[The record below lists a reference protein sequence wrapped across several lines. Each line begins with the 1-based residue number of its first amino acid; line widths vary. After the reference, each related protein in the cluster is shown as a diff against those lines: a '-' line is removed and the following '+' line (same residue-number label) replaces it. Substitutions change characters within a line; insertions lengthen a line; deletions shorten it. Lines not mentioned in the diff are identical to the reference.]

1 MIRSSGESNDNF
13 TPQPFLTPPHA
24 MKSLNSAFLLLAA
37 ATLTIGA
44 ASAQTTPNPKP
55 AAQGR
60 ALPAPRP
67 VFGNFQISATP
78 RGAAID
84 NQSYVDQKG
93 LGNFGEVVQFG
104 TKQTADMVQV
114 NESTNNRGN
123 DGYQPQTT
131 GAGTIGQNDAFM
143 LQVGHG
149 NYADQTQNG
158 NLNVA
163 FSEQGGLAAGAARN
177 NNYSVQSQTGSNN
190 YGYVDQDSNNNFAHQ
205 DQTSSIATS
214 VGGGLPLSNSN
225 NGNWADTRQGNGV
238 GPVGPSSDGQWSQ
251 VVQNGQNNRA
261 SVRQDHD

>member
-1 MIRSSGESNDNF
+1 
-13 TPQPFLTPPHA
+13 
-24 MKSLNSAFLLLAA
+24 MKSFNTAFLLLAA
-37 ATLTIGA
+37 ATLTIGS
-44 ASAQTTPNPKP
+44 ASAQTAPNAKP
-55 AAQGR
+55 LAQGR
-60 ALPAPRP
+60 AIPTPRP
-67 VFGNFQISATP
+67 ANLNFQISATA
-78 RGAAID
+78 RTGAID
-84 NQSYVDQKG
+84 NQSYVGQTG
-93 LGNFGEVVQFG
+93 LGNFGEVVQLG
-104 TKQTADMVQV
+104 TRHTADMLQV
-114 NESTNNRGN
+114 NASTTNRGN
-123 DGYQPQTT
+123 DGYQTQTN

-163 FSEQGGLAAGAARN
+163 FAEQGGLAAGAARN
-177 NNYSVQSQTGSNN
+177 ENYSVQCQTGSNN

-205 DQTSSIATS
+205 DQTSSITTS
-214 VGGGLPLSNSN
+214 AGGGLPLSDQN

>member
-1 MIRSSGESNDNF
+1 
-13 TPQPFLTPPHA
+13 
-24 MKSLNSAFLLLAA
+24 MKSFNSAFLLLAA

-44 ASAQTTPNPKP
+44 ASAQTAPNAKP

-60 ALPAPRP
+60 AIPTPRP
-67 VFGNFQISATP
+67 ALLNFQIDPTLRS
-78 RGAAID
+78 GAID
-84 NQSYVDQKG
+84 NQSYVGQTG
-93 LGNFGEVVQFG
+93 LGNFAEVSQLG
-104 TKQTADMVQV
+104 TRHTADIIQV
-114 NESTNNRGN
+114 NNSTTNRGN
-123 DGYQPQTT
+123 DGYQTQTN

-158 NLNVA
+158 NRNVA
-163 FSEQGGLAAGAARN
+163 FAEQGGLAAGAARN
-177 NNYSVQSQTGSNN
+177 NNYSVQCQTGSNN

-205 DQTSSIATS
+205 DQTSSITTS
-214 VGGGLPLSNSN
+214 VGGGLPISDSN

>member
-1 MIRSSGESNDNF
+1 
-13 TPQPFLTPPHA
+13 

-44 ASAQTTPNPKP
+44 ASAQTAPNAKP
-55 AAQGR
+55 AVQGR
-60 ALPAPRP
+60 VVPTPRA
-67 VFGNFQISATP
+67 VFGNFQISATS

-84 NQSYVDQKG
+84 NQSFVGQTG
-93 LGNFGEVVQFG
+93 LGNFSEVVQFG
-104 TKQTADMVQV
+104 TRQTADMVQV
-114 NESTNNRGN
+114 NMSATDRGN
-123 DGYQPQTT
+123 DGYQTQTN

-163 FSEQGGLAAGAARN
+163 LSEQGGMAAGAARN
-177 NNYSVQSQTGSNN
+177 ENYSVQCQTGSNN

-214 VGGGLPLSNSN
+214 TGGGLPSSDSN

-238 GPVGPSSDGQWSQ
+238 GPVGASSDGQWSQ

-261 SVRQDHD
+261 SVRQDHN